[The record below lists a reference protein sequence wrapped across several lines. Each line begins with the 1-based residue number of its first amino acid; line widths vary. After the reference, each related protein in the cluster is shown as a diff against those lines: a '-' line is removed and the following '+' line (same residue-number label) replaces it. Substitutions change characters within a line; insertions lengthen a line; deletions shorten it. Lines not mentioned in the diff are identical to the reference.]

1 MPSWHRSCFFG
12 VCFICGVVYI
22 LSAFVRLV
30 FIVCYLRSPLYL
42 LMGHAPFVIYVTDC
56 VVLRSSPVSDIPIP
70 FCDVSQS
77 FYFGCSASSLATE
90 PVVGL
95 RISLVE
101 NLLLNSSLLSSS
113 VCPNCPAYSSKL
125 PIMWF
130 PFEIVA
136 FIFPG
141 TFTNMPLSCCFLFPA
156 GSRRRFGRGGHS
168 SLFCL

>member
-1 MPSWHRSCFFG
+1 MPSWHRSCFF
-12 VCFICGVVYI
+12 VCVVFAVWFILCLRLFALFSLFVICVV
-22 LSAFVRLV
+22 
-30 FIVCYLRSPLYL
+30 PLYF
-42 LMGHAPFVIYVTDC
+42 LMGHAPFAICVTDC
-56 VVLRSSPVSDIPIP
+56 VLLTSPPVSDIPIP

-156 GSRRRFGRGGHS
+156 GSTGSAAGMLCRS
-168 SLFCL
+168 VTLI